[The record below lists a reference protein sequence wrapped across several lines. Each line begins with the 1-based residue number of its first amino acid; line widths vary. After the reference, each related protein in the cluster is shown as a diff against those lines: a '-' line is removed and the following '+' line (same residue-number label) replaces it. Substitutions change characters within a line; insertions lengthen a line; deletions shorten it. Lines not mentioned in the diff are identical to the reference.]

1 MTGISEKERNAMRK
15 TKRNDFITF
24 LQLAR
29 YSTNTRIQG
38 VTALGMLICAIA
50 MEVVCRGKNVVGGVF
65 FTAAIAV
72 VSQQL
77 VDLDNSTLVQSSP
90 YKKKLQI
97 HYPYMLLVP
106 TVLLIYTLLILVH
119 VWMIAHPLAGMTIS
133 QNYHMQATYIL
144 TLGFFLFLGEI
155 YFGFC
160 YKYYLQAS
168 GILIFIVMPVCS
180 FLNVV
185 TNYDI
190 WSGANLQFSIIAGYL
205 LIIVGLV
212 LSVIFSNLCYKKPL
226 SVTAFKGILGRK

>member
-1 MTGISEKERNAMRK
+1 MRK

-29 YSTNTRIQG
+29 YSTNTKIQG
-38 VTALGMLICAIA
+38 VTALGMLVCALA
-50 MEVVCRGKNVVGGVF
+50 MEFACRGKNVVGGVF

-77 VDLDNSTLVQSSP
+77 VGLDNSTLVQSSP
-90 YKKKLQI
+90 HKKKLQI
-97 HYPYMLLVP
+97 HYPYMLLIP
-106 TVLLIYTLLILVH
+106 TVLLIYTLLILAH
-119 VWMIAHPLAGMTIS
+119 TWMIAYPMADMTIS

-168 GILIFIVMPVCS
+168 GILIFVVMPLCS
-180 FLNVV
+180 FLNAV
-185 TNYDI
+185 TNYDT
-190 WSGANLQFSIIAGYL
+190 WSGANLSFSIIAGYL
-205 LIIVGLV
+205 LVIIGLV
-212 LSVIFSNLCYKKPL
+212 LSVVFSNICYKKPL
-226 SVTAFKGILGRK
+226 SVTAFRGIWVRK